1 MQPIPRLSMAA
12 AFASLISLQVGAAF
26 AKTIFPLVGPEG
38 VTALRIGFT
47 ALILGLMTRP
57 WTIKIE
63 RSSWPNLLMYGGMIG
78 LMNILIYRAFLHIP
92 VGIAISIEVLG
103 PLSVSLLS
111 TKRKSDVVWIVFAL
125 FGVMLLP
132 YGQSSFSLNAIGVL
146 YAFLAAISW
155 GIYISYASKVS
166 HLGAGGVSIGMV
178 VAASF
183 GVPIGISQ
191 VGLDLFKPEILALG
205 LTVAILSSTIP
216 FLLDVYALKNLPKSV
231 FGVLMSASPAVSAIA
246 GWFILGEQ
254 LSSVQL
260 TGIFAISIA
269 CIGASLPAYV
279 SAKPA

>member
-1 MQPIPRLSMAA
+1 MAA

-26 AKTIFPLVGPEG
+26 AKTIYPFVGPEG
-38 VTALRIGFT
+38 VTALRIGIT
-47 ALILGLMTRP
+47 ALILCLITRP
-57 WTIKIE
+57 WTLRIE

-92 VGIAISIEVLG
+92 IGIAISIEVLG

-111 TKRKSDVVWIVFAL
+111 TKRKSDVVWIMFAL

-146 YAFLAAISW
+146 YAVLAAISW

-166 HLGAGGVSIGMV
+166 HLGAGGVCIGMV

-216 FLLDVYALKNLPKSV
+216 FLLDVYALKSLPKSI

-254 LSSVQL
+254 LSTVQWA
-260 TGIFAISIA
+260 GIFAISIA
-269 CIGASLPAYV
+269 CIGATLPAYV
-279 SAKPA
+279 SDKTA